1 MNTNDDP
8 MFTMFVSQ
16 ALEELAKQ
24 MPDLSQEDLYEEAI
38 QLAYERWD
46 SYCESQYFQGE

>member
-8 MFTMFVSQ
+8 MFSLFVTQ
-16 ALEELAKQ
+16 AYEELSKQ
-24 MPDLSQEDLYEEAI
+24 HPESTQEDLMGQAVE
-38 QLAYERWD
+38 LAYERWD

>member
-1 MNTNDDP
+1 MNENDDP

-16 ALEELAKQ
+16 ALQELAKQ
-24 MPDLSQEDLYEEAI
+24 KPDVSQEDLYEEAI
-38 QLAYERWD
+38 ELAYERWD

>member
-8 MFTMFVSQ
+8 MFTIFIAQ

-24 MPDLSQEDLYEEAI
+24 NPDSSQEDLYDDAI

-46 SYCESQYFQGE
+46 SYCESEYFQGE

>member
-8 MFTMFVSQ
+8 MFSLFVSQ
-16 ALEELAKQ
+16 ALAELAKQ
-24 MPDLSQEDLYEEAI
+24 FPDSSQEDLMEQAVE
-38 QLAYERWD
+38 LAYERWD